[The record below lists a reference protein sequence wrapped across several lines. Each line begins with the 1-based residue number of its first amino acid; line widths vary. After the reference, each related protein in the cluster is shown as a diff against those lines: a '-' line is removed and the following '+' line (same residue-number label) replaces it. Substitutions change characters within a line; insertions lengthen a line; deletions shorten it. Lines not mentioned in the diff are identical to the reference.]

1 MTTTTPIRTR
11 VLSHTELQT
20 LTECFARWDLTYSDA
35 LAGSSLQPKVT
46 ANAFQAYQLALIAL
60 RNDRRVPDD
69 VVEAVRQ
76 KLGAVVYGV
85 HYGLMQEA
93 S

>member
-1 MTTTTPIRTR
+1 MTRDPRTVGPEDIEAIRILHER
-11 VLSHTELQT
+11 E
-20 LTECFARWDLTYSDA
+20 RDA
-35 LAGSSLQPKVT
+35 LHQVP